1 MNISIG
7 EKNDLLNQN
16 IDKSEKSIKQKNRL
30 QTTQTGI
37 LISVQRIAIFTAFMA
52 YVLFVHINSYN
63 DSHDETQV
71 LQYQYFILI
80 MSSVCL
86 ILFGVSSYSAGMNQS
101 FSFKKTKTHNI
112 IQKEGFLHGSL
123 VFAFAVTVISYAF
136 FEDTIHNRAL
146 TYNVDHTTS
155 NVVIDFENV
164 SIAMEVISTISTFLV
179 ILLTIIYVVNI
190 FKLNKKLY

>member
-112 IQKEGFLHGSL
+112 IFCCSFL
-123 VFAFAVTVISYAF
+123 T
-136 FEDTIHNRAL
+136 
-146 TYNVDHTTS
+146 
-155 NVVIDFENV
+155 
-164 SIAMEVISTISTFLV
+164 
-179 ILLTIIYVVNI
+179 
-190 FKLNKKLY
+190 